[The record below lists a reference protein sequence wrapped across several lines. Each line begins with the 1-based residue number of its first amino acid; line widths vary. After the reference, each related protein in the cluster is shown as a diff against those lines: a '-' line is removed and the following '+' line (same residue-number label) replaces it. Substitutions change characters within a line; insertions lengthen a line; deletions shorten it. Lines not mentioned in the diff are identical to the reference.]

1 MTEPTGNVTGA
12 PSVFEP
18 DAGLEWPALLLK
30 QSALVHNAERM
41 AQFCAEHGVSLAPH
55 GKTAVSPELWEL
67 QERAGAWAVSV
78 ATPGQ
83 ARVFHRAGAR
93 RILLA
98 NQLVDAAFARW
109 AQQEMADDGGFELI
123 CYVDSVAG
131 VELLEAALDPVGP
144 PLPVL
149 IEVGHVGGRA
159 GCRGSAAVDAVAAAA
174 AQSKTLA
181 LVGLAG
187 YEGSVSHA
195 RDPQALA
202 AVADYLGEVVADFR
216 RLVAAGMFDAGAS
229 EYLLSA
235 GGSLYFDVVAEVF
248 GAVRE
253 AGKPVRTV
261 LRSGAY
267 LTHDHGLYCRLSPL
281 GAAEGGGFIPAGE
294 VWAQVLS
301 VPEPGLVILNAGR
314 RDLPYDQGL
323 PMPLGFRRAGE
334 FRPLEDAEVFDLNDH
349 HTFLR
354 TSTGTGPAVG
364 ELVALGTS
372 HPCTLHD
379 KWPRAVLVDDEYRA
393 VGEIHSHF

>member
-1 MTEPTGNVTGA
+1 MINHSGDPTGRL
-12 PSVFEP
+12 PVFEI
-18 DAGLEWPALLLK
+18 DSGVEWPALLLK
-30 QSALVHNAERM
+30 QSALAHNAQRM
-41 AQFCAEHGVSLAPH
+41 AQFCSDHGVSLAPH

-67 QERAGAWAVSV
+67 QERAGAWCVSV
-78 ATPGQ
+78 ATPAQ
-83 ARVFHRAGAR
+83 ARVFRRAGAR

-109 AQQEMADDGGFELI
+109 AQQEMADDGGFQLI

-131 VELLEAALDPVGP
+131 VELLEAALDPLGP
-144 PLPVL
+144 RLPVL

-159 GCRGSAAVDAVAAAA
+159 GCRESAVVDAVAEAAA
-174 AQSKTLA
+174 RSQALA
-181 LVGLAG
+181 LVGMAG

-195 RDPQALA
+195 RDVEALA
-202 AVADYLGEVVADFR
+202 AVAEYLDGVVAEFH
-216 RLVAAGMFDAGAS
+216 RLVAADLFDDDAS

-253 AGKPVRTV
+253 AGRPVRTV

-281 GAAEGGGFIPAGE
+281 GAAEDGGFIPAGE

-314 RDLPYDQGL
+314 RDVPYDQGL
-323 PMPLGFRRAGE
+323 PMPLGVRRDGE
-334 FRPLEDAEVFDLNDH
+334 FHALEGAEVFDLNDH

-354 TSTGTGPAVG
+354 VPAGAEPAVG

-379 KWPRAVLVDDEYRA
+379 KWARALLVDDQYHQI
-393 VGEIHSHF
+393 GEIHSHF

>member
-1 MTEPTGNVTGA
+1 MDHSGDQTGQVPA
-12 PSVFEP
+12 FEP
-18 DAGLEWPALLLK
+18 GSGIEWPALLLK
-30 QSALVHNAERM
+30 QSALVHNAQRM
-41 AQFCAEHGVSLAPH
+41 AQFCTEHGVSLAPH
-55 GKTAVSPELWEL
+55 GKTAVSPELWDL
-67 QERAGAWAVSV
+67 QAQAGAWGVSV
-78 ATPGQ
+78 ASPAQ
-83 ARVFHRAGAR
+83 ARVFRRAGAR

-109 AQQEMADDGGFELI
+109 AQQEMADDGEFELI

-131 VELLEAALDPVGP
+131 VELLEAALDPLGP
-144 PLPVL
+144 RLPVL

-159 GCRGSAAVDAVAAAA
+159 GCRGSAVVDAVAEAAA
-174 AQSKTLA
+174 RSQVLA

-195 RDPQALA
+195 RDPEALA
-202 AVADYLGEVVADFR
+202 AVAEYLEGVVADFH
-216 RLVAAGMFDAGAS
+216 RLVAAGLLDDAAS

-235 GGSLYFDVVAEVF
+235 GGSLYFDVVAQVF
-248 GAVRE
+248 GAVTE
-253 AGKPVRTV
+253 AGRPVRTV

-281 GAAEGGGFIPAGE
+281 GAAEDGGFVPAGE

-323 PMPLGFRRAGE
+323 PIPLGYRRAGE
-334 FRPLEDAEVFDLNDH
+334 LRTLEGAEVFELNDH

-354 TSTGTGPAVG
+354 TPHGGEPAVG

-379 KWPRAVLVDDEYRA
+379 KWARAVVVDDQYRPI
-393 VGEIHSHF
+393 GEIHSHF